1 MKSCNVVMMHIAQK
15 VGKQKF
21 YKYQQQFGFGSK
33 TGIDLPGEADNKTL
47 MYNAETADPASLA
60 TNAFGQNFNCSM
72 IQMAAAYCSV
82 INGGSYYEPHVVKQ
96 ILNEQGSIV
105 KKMDPVLVRETV
117 SESTT
122 KFINEALYKTVNAQG
137 GTGSAA
143 KVEGY
148 KIAGKTGTAE
158 KVGRDK
164 KNYVVCARR

>member
-1 MKSCNVVMMHIAQK
+1 MKSCNVVMMQIAQK

-33 TGIDLPGEADNKTL
+33 TGIDLPGEADNKAL
-47 MYNAETADPASLA
+47 MYTAETADPASCNQRLRA
-60 TNAFGQNFNCSM
+60 ELNCSM
-72 IQMAAAYCSV
+72 IQMAADYCSV

-105 KKMDPVLVRETV
+105 KRWIRYWSVRLFP
-117 SESTT
+117 ESTT

-143 KVEGY
+143 RVEGY
-148 KIAGKTGTAE
+148 K
-158 KVGRDK
+158 
-164 KNYVVCARR
+164 NRR